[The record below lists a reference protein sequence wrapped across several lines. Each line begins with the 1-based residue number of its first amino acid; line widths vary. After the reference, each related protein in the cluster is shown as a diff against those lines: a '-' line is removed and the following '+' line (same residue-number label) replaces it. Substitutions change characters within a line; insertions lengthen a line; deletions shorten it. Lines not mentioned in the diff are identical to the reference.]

1 MGIKNDNACSQATTK
16 AGDNMIGKTNQSS
29 PSPLCAPNQKT
40 PSEKATPASEQS
52 ENVGAKIA
60 RHKPLA
66 WSILGLALCRAG
78 LIVGSYGSYRHSDE
92 GIYSD
97 GVMLV
102 ALAVLAVLWL
112 LIAITK
118 CHLSR
123 QVVRRIAFASII
135 LEAFSLT
142 MTGALVIG
150 PPEMNVAG
158 NHFLASTFC
167 TLGGLAC
174 MSYWLRRARDCT
186 AITAVIYAFGALFVS
201 ELLIFTSIFMENGIS
216 YFYAAVLVLLQFPC
230 MLLART
236 KPLACDIKTI
246 SSENDFFN
254 FAKNTM
260 TSKVFLATICVSI
273 GVLACADGFLRGYP
287 DGLPIAFRATTRFAD
302 LVLILA
308 FCVAIIVFTC
318 RQHYRVMT
326 VGIFVTMEA
335 LACIALL
342 CYSAWPDALDIGAIF
357 TTNLNALLVGF
368 SWYIILAFMSYGWR
382 CPYYYAIA
390 GWIVW
395 LGCRGIARITLI
407 NVTAVSQNDL
417 LMLAAVFTNVL
428 KFGDDV
434 QNFPMYLILG
444 NVLFSL
450 MADSTSS
457 AMGSILE
464 SAPLIKK
471 VRVSKMIFPLEKV
484 LFTLVNFAIS
494 LIAVVIVM
502 LFFRIPPTVN
512 LLAMPIL
519 LVFMLLFCAGLGMLL
534 SSLAVF
540 FRDVCHLWGV
550 VITAWTYATPLFYP
564 VGLLPDWMQAAE
576 AFNPMYHYVCY
587 FRDIAMYNTVPG
599 LTENLICLGMAAITF
614 AIGFAVFKATE
625 KKFILYV

>member
-1 MGIKNDNACSQATTK
+1 MGIKNDNTYSQATTK

-40 PSEKATPASEQS
+40 PFEKATPASEQS
-52 ENVGAKIA
+52 ENVGAIIA

-66 WSILGLALCRAG
+66 WSILGLAFCRAG

-92 GIYSD
+92 GVFSD

-135 LEAFSLT
+135 LEALSLT
-142 MTGALVIG
+142 MTGVLVIG

-174 MSYWLRRARDCT
+174 MSYWLRRARNCT

-230 MLLART
+230 ILLART
-236 KPLACDIKTI
+236 KPLACDIKTL
-246 SSENDFFN
+246 SNKGDFFN
-254 FAKNTM
+254 FTKNTM

-318 RQHYRVMT
+318 RQHHRVMT

-407 NVTAVSQNDL
+407 NVTAVSQNNL
-417 LMLAAVFTNVL
+417 LMLAAVFTMIV
-428 KFGDDV
+428 
-434 QNFPMYLILG
+434 I
-444 NVLFSL
+444 
-450 MADSTSS
+450 STQV
-457 AMGSILE
+457 A
-464 SAPLIKK
+464 
-471 VRVSKMIFPLEKV
+471 F
-484 LFTLVNFAIS
+484 VNFLNVRKFEAVPEEELTHQQKAVQTSPVVKIMGLDDHHES
-494 LIAVVIVM
+494 LADVRQATMRHNAEEVGKQ
-502 LFFRIPPTVN
+502 F
-512 LLAMPIL
+512 
-519 LVFMLLFCAGLGMLL
+519 LL
-534 SSLAVF
+534 SEREVEVLSLYALGWTQKRVAEELF
-540 FRDVCHLWGV
+540 ISPG
-550 VITAWTYATPLFYP
+550 TAHAHIKRIYAKT
-564 VGLLPDWMQAAE
+564 GLHSRQEILDYM
-576 AFNPMYHYVCY
+576 
-587 FRDIAMYNTVPG
+587 
-599 LTENLICLGMAAITF
+599 
-614 AIGFAVFKATE
+614 E
-625 KKFILYV
+625 KYTS

>member
-1 MGIKNDNACSQATTK
+1 MGIKNDNTCSQATTK

-29 PSPLCAPNQKT
+29 PSPSCTPNQKT

-52 ENVGAKIA
+52 ENVGAIIA

-92 GIYSD
+92 GIYSA

-150 PPEMNVAG
+150 PPEMNVAR

-186 AITAVIYAFGALFVS
+186 AITAVIYSFGALFVS

-236 KPLACDIKTI
+236 KSLACDIKTL
-246 SSENDFFN
+246 SNKGDFFN
-254 FAKNTM
+254 FTKNTM

-287 DGLPIAFRATTRFAD
+287 DGSPIAFRATTRFAD

-318 RQHYRVMT
+318 KHHHRVMT

-417 LMLAAVFTNVL
+417 LMLAAVFTMIVISTQVAFVNFLNVR
-428 KFGDDV
+428 KFESVPEEELAHQQKTV
-434 QNFPMYLILG
+434 Q
-444 NVLFSL
+444 
-450 MADSTSS
+450 TS
-457 AMGSILE
+457 
-464 SAPLIKK
+464 P
-471 VRVSKMIFPLEKV
+471 VVKV
-484 LFTLVNFAIS
+484 LGLDDHHES
-494 LIAVVIVM
+494 LADVRQATMRHNAEEVGKQ
-502 LFFRIPPTVN
+502 F
-512 LLAMPIL
+512 
-519 LVFMLLFCAGLGMLL
+519 LL
-534 SSLAVF
+534 SEREVEVLSLYALGWTQKRVAEELF
-540 FRDVCHLWGV
+540 ISPG
-550 VITAWTYATPLFYP
+550 TAHAHIKRIYAKT
-564 VGLLPDWMQAAE
+564 GLHSRQEILDYM
-576 AFNPMYHYVCY
+576 
-587 FRDIAMYNTVPG
+587 
-599 LTENLICLGMAAITF
+599 
-614 AIGFAVFKATE
+614 E
-625 KKFILYV
+625 KYTS

>member
-1 MGIKNDNACSQATTK
+1 MGIKNDNTCSQATTK

-52 ENVGAKIA
+52 ENVGAIIA

-66 WSILGLALCRAG
+66 WSILGLAFCRAG

-92 GIYSD
+92 GVFSD

-135 LEAFSLT
+135 LEALSLT
-142 MTGALVIG
+142 MTGVLVIG

-174 MSYWLRRARDCT
+174 MSYWLRRARNCT

-230 MLLART
+230 ILLART

-254 FAKNTM
+254 FTKNTM

-318 RQHYRVMT
+318 RQHHRVMT

-417 LMLAAVFTNVL
+417 LMLAAVFTMIV
-428 KFGDDV
+428 
-434 QNFPMYLILG
+434 I
-444 NVLFSL
+444 
-450 MADSTSS
+450 STQV
-457 AMGSILE
+457 A
-464 SAPLIKK
+464 
-471 VRVSKMIFPLEKV
+471 F
-484 LFTLVNFAIS
+484 VNFLNVRKFEAVPEEELTHQQKAVQTSPVVKIMGLDDHHES
-494 LIAVVIVM
+494 LADVRQATMRHNAEEVGKQ
-502 LFFRIPPTVN
+502 F
-512 LLAMPIL
+512 
-519 LVFMLLFCAGLGMLL
+519 LL
-534 SSLAVF
+534 SEREVEVLSLYALGWTQKRVAEELF
-540 FRDVCHLWGV
+540 ISPG
-550 VITAWTYATPLFYP
+550 TAHAHIKRIYAKT
-564 VGLLPDWMQAAE
+564 GLHSRQEILDYM
-576 AFNPMYHYVCY
+576 
-587 FRDIAMYNTVPG
+587 
-599 LTENLICLGMAAITF
+599 
-614 AIGFAVFKATE
+614 E
-625 KKFILYV
+625 KYTS

>member
-1 MGIKNDNACSQATTK
+1 MGIKNDNTCSQATTK

-52 ENVGAKIA
+52 ENVGAIIA
-60 RHKPLA
+60 QHKPLA

-123 QVVRRIAFASII
+123 QVGRRIAFASII

-150 PPEMNVAG
+150 PPEMNVAR

-186 AITAVIYAFGALFVS
+186 AITAVIYSFGALFVS

-236 KPLACDIKTI
+236 KSLACDIKTL
-246 SSENDFFN
+246 SNKGDFFN
-254 FAKNTM
+254 FTKNTM

-287 DGLPIAFRATTRFAD
+287 DGSPIAFRATTRFAD

-318 RQHYRVMT
+318 KHHHRVMT

-417 LMLAAVFTNVL
+417 LMLAAVFTMIVISTQVAFVNFLNVR
-428 KFGDDV
+428 KFESVPEEELAHQQKTV
-434 QNFPMYLILG
+434 QTSPAVKILG
-444 NVLFSL
+444 LDDHHESL
-450 MADSTSS
+450 AD
-457 AMGSILE
+457 
-464 SAPLIKK
+464 
-471 VRVSKMIFPLEKV
+471 VRQATMRHNAEEVGKQF
-484 LFTLVNFAIS
+484 
-494 LIAVVIVM
+494 
-502 LFFRIPPTVN
+502 
-512 LLAMPIL
+512 
-519 LVFMLLFCAGLGMLL
+519 LL
-534 SSLAVF
+534 SEREVEVLSLYALGWTQKRVAEELF
-540 FRDVCHLWGV
+540 ISPG
-550 VITAWTYATPLFYP
+550 TAHAHIKRIYAKT
-564 VGLLPDWMQAAE
+564 GLHSRQEILDYM
-576 AFNPMYHYVCY
+576 
-587 FRDIAMYNTVPG
+587 
-599 LTENLICLGMAAITF
+599 
-614 AIGFAVFKATE
+614 E
-625 KKFILYV
+625 KYTS

>member
-1 MGIKNDNACSQATTK
+1 MGIKNDNTCSQATTK

-29 PSPLCAPNQKT
+29 PSPSCTPNQKT

-52 ENVGAKIA
+52 ENVGAIIA

-142 MTGALVIG
+142 MTGVLVIG
-150 PPEMNVAG
+150 PPEMNVAR

-186 AITAVIYAFGALFVS
+186 AITAVIYSFGALFVS

-236 KPLACDIKTI
+236 KSLACDIKTL
-246 SSENDFFN
+246 SNKGDFFN
-254 FAKNTM
+254 FTKNTM

-287 DGLPIAFRATTRFAD
+287 DGSPIAFRATTRFAD

-318 RQHYRVMT
+318 KHHHRVMT

-417 LMLAAVFTNVL
+417 LMLAAVFTMIVISTQVAFVNFLNVR
-428 KFGDDV
+428 KFESVPEEELAHQQKTV
-434 QNFPMYLILG
+434 Q
-444 NVLFSL
+444 
-450 MADSTSS
+450 TS
-457 AMGSILE
+457 
-464 SAPLIKK
+464 P
-471 VRVSKMIFPLEKV
+471 VVKV
-484 LFTLVNFAIS
+484 LGLDDHHES
-494 LIAVVIVM
+494 LADVRQATMRHNAEEVGKQ
-502 LFFRIPPTVN
+502 F
-512 LLAMPIL
+512 
-519 LVFMLLFCAGLGMLL
+519 LL
-534 SSLAVF
+534 SEREVEVLSLYALGWTQKRVAEELF
-540 FRDVCHLWGV
+540 ISPG
-550 VITAWTYATPLFYP
+550 TAHAHIKRIYAKT
-564 VGLLPDWMQAAE
+564 GLHSRQEILDYM
-576 AFNPMYHYVCY
+576 
-587 FRDIAMYNTVPG
+587 
-599 LTENLICLGMAAITF
+599 
-614 AIGFAVFKATE
+614 E
-625 KKFILYV
+625 KYTS

>member
-1 MGIKNDNACSQATTK
+1 MGIKNDNACSQAATK

-52 ENVGAKIA
+52 ENVGAIIA

-150 PPEMNVAG
+150 PPEMNVAR

-186 AITAVIYAFGALFVS
+186 AITAVIYSFGALFVS

-236 KPLACDIKTI
+236 KSLACDIKTL
-246 SSENDFFN
+246 SNKGDFFN
-254 FAKNTM
+254 FTKNTM

-287 DGLPIAFRATTRFAD
+287 DGSPIAFRATTRFAD

-318 RQHYRVMT
+318 KHHHRVMT

-417 LMLAAVFTNVL
+417 LMLAAVFTMIVISTQVAFVNFLNVR
-428 KFGDDV
+428 KFESVPQQKTV
-434 QNFPMYLILG
+434 Q
-444 NVLFSL
+444 
-450 MADSTSS
+450 TS
-457 AMGSILE
+457 
-464 SAPLIKK
+464 P
-471 VRVSKMIFPLEKV
+471 VVKV
-484 LFTLVNFAIS
+484 LGLDDHHES
-494 LIAVVIVM
+494 LADVRQATMRHNAEEVGKQ
-502 LFFRIPPTVN
+502 F
-512 LLAMPIL
+512 
-519 LVFMLLFCAGLGMLL
+519 LL
-534 SSLAVF
+534 SEREVEVLSLYALGWTQKRVAEELF
-540 FRDVCHLWGV
+540 ISPG
-550 VITAWTYATPLFYP
+550 TAHAHIKRIYAKT
-564 VGLLPDWMQAAE
+564 GLHSRQEILDYM
-576 AFNPMYHYVCY
+576 
-587 FRDIAMYNTVPG
+587 
-599 LTENLICLGMAAITF
+599 
-614 AIGFAVFKATE
+614 E
-625 KKFILYV
+625 KYTS

>member
-1 MGIKNDNACSQATTK
+1 MGIKNDNTCSQATTK

-29 PSPLCAPNQKT
+29 PSPLCAPNQKA

-52 ENVGAKIA
+52 ENVGAIIA

-150 PPEMNVAG
+150 PPEMNVAR

-186 AITAVIYAFGALFVS
+186 AITAVIYSFGALFVS

-236 KPLACDIKTI
+236 KPLACDIKTL
-246 SSENDFFN
+246 SNKGDFFN
-254 FAKNTM
+254 FTKNTM

-287 DGLPIAFRATTRFAD
+287 DGSPIAFQPTTRFAD
-302 LVLILA
+302 LMLILA
-308 FCVAIIVFTC
+308 LCTTIIVLTC
-318 RQHYRVMT
+318 KHHHRVMT
-326 VGIFVTMEA
+326 VGIFVLMEA

-417 LMLAAVFTNVL
+417 LMLAAVFTMIVISTQVAFVNFLNVR
-428 KFGDDV
+428 KFESVPEEELAHQQKTV
-434 QNFPMYLILG
+434 Q
-444 NVLFSL
+444 
-450 MADSTSS
+450 TS
-457 AMGSILE
+457 
-464 SAPLIKK
+464 P
-471 VRVSKMIFPLEKV
+471 VVKV
-484 LFTLVNFAIS
+484 LGLDDHHES
-494 LIAVVIVM
+494 LADVRQATMRHNAEEVGKQ
-502 LFFRIPPTVN
+502 F
-512 LLAMPIL
+512 
-519 LVFMLLFCAGLGMLL
+519 LL
-534 SSLAVF
+534 SEREVEVLSLYALGWTQKRVAEELF
-540 FRDVCHLWGV
+540 ISPG
-550 VITAWTYATPLFYP
+550 TAHAHIKRIYAKT
-564 VGLLPDWMQAAE
+564 GLHSRQEILDYM
-576 AFNPMYHYVCY
+576 
-587 FRDIAMYNTVPG
+587 
-599 LTENLICLGMAAITF
+599 
-614 AIGFAVFKATE
+614 E
-625 KKFILYV
+625 KYTS

>member
-1 MGIKNDNACSQATTK
+1 MGIKNDNACSQAATK
-16 AGDNMIGKTNQSS
+16 AGDNMVGKTNQSS

-52 ENVGAKIA
+52 ENVGAIIA

-66 WSILGLALCRAG
+66 WSILGLAFCRAG

-92 GIYSD
+92 GVFSD

-135 LEAFSLT
+135 LEALSLT
-142 MTGALVIG
+142 MTGVLVIG

-174 MSYWLRRARDCT
+174 MSYWLRRARNCT

-230 MLLART
+230 ILLART

-254 FAKNTM
+254 FTKNTM

-302 LVLILA
+302 LVLTLA

-318 RQHYRVMT
+318 RQHHRVMT

-382 CPYYYAIA
+382 CPYHYAIA

-407 NVTAVSQNDL
+407 NVTAVSQNNL
-417 LMLAAVFTNVL
+417 LMLAAVFTMIV
-428 KFGDDV
+428 
-434 QNFPMYLILG
+434 I
-444 NVLFSL
+444 
-450 MADSTSS
+450 STQV
-457 AMGSILE
+457 A
-464 SAPLIKK
+464 
-471 VRVSKMIFPLEKV
+471 F
-484 LFTLVNFAIS
+484 VNFLNVRKFEAVPEEELTHQQKAVQTSPVVKITGLDDHHES
-494 LIAVVIVM
+494 LADVRQATMRHNAEEVGKQ
-502 LFFRIPPTVN
+502 F
-512 LLAMPIL
+512 
-519 LVFMLLFCAGLGMLL
+519 LL
-534 SSLAVF
+534 SEREVEVLSLYALGWTQKRVAEELF
-540 FRDVCHLWGV
+540 ISPG
-550 VITAWTYATPLFYP
+550 TAHAHIKRIYAKT
-564 VGLLPDWMQAAE
+564 GLHSRQEILDYM
-576 AFNPMYHYVCY
+576 
-587 FRDIAMYNTVPG
+587 
-599 LTENLICLGMAAITF
+599 
-614 AIGFAVFKATE
+614 E
-625 KKFILYV
+625 KYTS

>member
-1 MGIKNDNACSQATTK
+1 MGIKNDNTCSQATTK

-52 ENVGAKIA
+52 ENVGAIIA

-66 WSILGLALCRAG
+66 WSILGLAFCRAG

-92 GIYSD
+92 GVFSD

-135 LEAFSLT
+135 LEALSLT
-142 MTGALVIG
+142 MTGVLVIG

-174 MSYWLRRARDCT
+174 MSYWLRRARNCT

-230 MLLART
+230 ILLART

-254 FAKNTM
+254 FTKNTM

-273 GVLACADGFLRGYP
+273 GMLACADGFLRGYP

-318 RQHYRVMT
+318 RQHHRVMT

-357 TTNLNALLVGF
+357 TTNLNALFVGF

-407 NVTAVSQNDL
+407 NVTAVSQNNL
-417 LMLAAVFTNVL
+417 LMLAAVFTMIV
-428 KFGDDV
+428 
-434 QNFPMYLILG
+434 I
-444 NVLFSL
+444 
-450 MADSTSS
+450 STQV
-457 AMGSILE
+457 A
-464 SAPLIKK
+464 
-471 VRVSKMIFPLEKV
+471 F
-484 LFTLVNFAIS
+484 VNFLNVRKFEAVPEEELTHQQKAVQTSPVVKIMGLDDHHES
-494 LIAVVIVM
+494 LADVRQATMRHNAEEVGKQ
-502 LFFRIPPTVN
+502 F
-512 LLAMPIL
+512 
-519 LVFMLLFCAGLGMLL
+519 LL
-534 SSLAVF
+534 SEREVEVLSLYALGWTQKRVAEELF
-540 FRDVCHLWGV
+540 ISPG
-550 VITAWTYATPLFYP
+550 TAHAHIKRIYAKT
-564 VGLLPDWMQAAE
+564 GLHSRQEILDYM
-576 AFNPMYHYVCY
+576 
-587 FRDIAMYNTVPG
+587 
-599 LTENLICLGMAAITF
+599 
-614 AIGFAVFKATE
+614 E
-625 KKFILYV
+625 KYTS

>member
-1 MGIKNDNACSQATTK
+1 MGIKNDNTCSQATTK

-29 PSPLCAPNQKT
+29 PSPSCTPNQKT

-52 ENVGAKIA
+52 ENVGAIIA

-66 WSILGLALCRAG
+66 WSILGLAFCRAG

-92 GIYSD
+92 GVFSD

-135 LEAFSLT
+135 FEAFSLT
-142 MTGALVIG
+142 MAGALVIG

-174 MSYWLRRARDCT
+174 MSYWLRRARNCT

-254 FAKNTM
+254 FTKNTM

-318 RQHYRVMT
+318 RQHHRVMT

-335 LACIALL
+335 LACVALL

-417 LMLAAVFTNVL
+417 LMLAAVFTMIVISTQVAFVNFLNVR
-428 KFGDDV
+428 KFEAVPEEELTHQQKAV
-434 QNFPMYLILG
+434 Q
-444 NVLFSL
+444 
-450 MADSTSS
+450 TS
-457 AMGSILE
+457 
-464 SAPLIKK
+464 P
-471 VRVSKMIFPLEKV
+471 VVKV
-484 LFTLVNFAIS
+484 LGLDDHHES
-494 LIAVVIVM
+494 LADVRQATMRHNAEEVGKQ
-502 LFFRIPPTVN
+502 F
-512 LLAMPIL
+512 
-519 LVFMLLFCAGLGMLL
+519 LL
-534 SSLAVF
+534 SEREVEVLSLYALGWTQKRVAEELF
-540 FRDVCHLWGV
+540 ISPG
-550 VITAWTYATPLFYP
+550 TAHAHIKRIYAKT
-564 VGLLPDWMQAAE
+564 GLHSRQEILDYM
-576 AFNPMYHYVCY
+576 
-587 FRDIAMYNTVPG
+587 
-599 LTENLICLGMAAITF
+599 
-614 AIGFAVFKATE
+614 E
-625 KKFILYV
+625 KYTS

>member
-1 MGIKNDNACSQATTK
+1 MGIKNDNTRSQATTK

-52 ENVGAKIA
+52 ENVGAIIA

-150 PPEMNVAG
+150 PPEMNVAR

-186 AITAVIYAFGALFVS
+186 AITAVIYSFGALFVS

-236 KPLACDIKTI
+236 KSLACDIKTL
-246 SSENDFFN
+246 SNKGDFFN
-254 FAKNTM
+254 FTKNTM

-287 DGLPIAFRATTRFAD
+287 DGSPIAFRATTRFAD

-308 FCVAIIVFTC
+308 FCVAIIVLTC
-318 RQHYRVMT
+318 RQHHRVMT

-417 LMLAAVFTNVL
+417 LMLAAVFTMIV
-428 KFGDDV
+428 
-434 QNFPMYLILG
+434 I
-444 NVLFSL
+444 
-450 MADSTSS
+450 STQV
-457 AMGSILE
+457 A
-464 SAPLIKK
+464 
-471 VRVSKMIFPLEKV
+471 F
-484 LFTLVNFAIS
+484 VNFLNVRKFEVVPEEELTHQQKAVQTSPVVKALGLDDHHES
-494 LIAVVIVM
+494 LADVRQATMRHNAEEVGKQ
-502 LFFRIPPTVN
+502 F
-512 LLAMPIL
+512 
-519 LVFMLLFCAGLGMLL
+519 LL
-534 SSLAVF
+534 SEREVEVLSLYALGWTQKRVAEELF
-540 FRDVCHLWGV
+540 ISPG
-550 VITAWTYATPLFYP
+550 TAHAHIKRIYAKT
-564 VGLLPDWMQAAE
+564 GLHSRQEILDYM
-576 AFNPMYHYVCY
+576 
-587 FRDIAMYNTVPG
+587 
-599 LTENLICLGMAAITF
+599 
-614 AIGFAVFKATE
+614 E
-625 KKFILYV
+625 KYTS

>member
-1 MGIKNDNACSQATTK
+1 MGIKNDNTCSQATTK

-29 PSPLCAPNQKT
+29 PSPSCTPNQKT

-52 ENVGAKIA
+52 ENVGAIIA

-150 PPEMNVAG
+150 PPEMNVAW

-186 AITAVIYAFGALFVS
+186 AITAVIYSFGALFVS

-254 FAKNTM
+254 FTKNTM

-318 RQHYRVMT
+318 RQHHRVMT

-368 SWYIILAFMSYGWR
+368 SWYIILAFMSYGWC

-417 LMLAAVFTNVL
+417 LMLAAVFTMVVISTQVAFVNFLNVR
-428 KFGDDV
+428 KFEAVPEEELTHQQKAV
-434 QNFPMYLILG
+434 Q
-444 NVLFSL
+444 
-450 MADSTSS
+450 TS
-457 AMGSILE
+457 
-464 SAPLIKK
+464 P
-471 VRVSKMIFPLEKV
+471 VVKV
-484 LFTLVNFAIS
+484 LGLDDHHES
-494 LIAVVIVM
+494 LADVRQATMRHNAEEVGKQ
-502 LFFRIPPTVN
+502 F
-512 LLAMPIL
+512 
-519 LVFMLLFCAGLGMLL
+519 LL
-534 SSLAVF
+534 SEREVEVLSLYALGWTQKRVAEELF
-540 FRDVCHLWGV
+540 ISPG
-550 VITAWTYATPLFYP
+550 TAHAHIKRIYAKT
-564 VGLLPDWMQAAE
+564 GLHSRQEILDYM
-576 AFNPMYHYVCY
+576 
-587 FRDIAMYNTVPG
+587 
-599 LTENLICLGMAAITF
+599 
-614 AIGFAVFKATE
+614 E
-625 KKFILYV
+625 KYTS

>member
-1 MGIKNDNACSQATTK
+1 MGIKNDNTCSQATTK

-29 PSPLCAPNQKT
+29 PSPSCTPNQKT
-40 PSEKATPASEQS
+40 PFEKATPASEQS
-52 ENVGAKIA
+52 ENVGAIIT

-150 PPEMNVAG
+150 PPEMNVAR

-186 AITAVIYAFGALFVS
+186 AITAVIYSFGALFVS

-236 KPLACDIKTI
+236 KSLACDIKTL
-246 SSENDFFN
+246 SNKGDFFN
-254 FAKNTM
+254 FTKTTM

-287 DGLPIAFRATTRFAD
+287 DGSPIAFRATTRFAD

-318 RQHYRVMT
+318 KHHHRVMT

-417 LMLAAVFTNVL
+417 LMLAAVFTMIVISTQVAFVNFLNVR
-428 KFGDDV
+428 KFESVPEEELAHQQKTV
-434 QNFPMYLILG
+434 Q
-444 NVLFSL
+444 
-450 MADSTSS
+450 TS
-457 AMGSILE
+457 
-464 SAPLIKK
+464 P
-471 VRVSKMIFPLEKV
+471 VVKV
-484 LFTLVNFAIS
+484 LGLDDHHES
-494 LIAVVIVM
+494 LADVRQATMRHNAEEVGKQ
-502 LFFRIPPTVN
+502 F
-512 LLAMPIL
+512 
-519 LVFMLLFCAGLGMLL
+519 LL
-534 SSLAVF
+534 SEREVEVLSLYALGWTQKRVAEELF
-540 FRDVCHLWGV
+540 ISPG
-550 VITAWTYATPLFYP
+550 TAHAHIKRIYAKT
-564 VGLLPDWMQAAE
+564 GLHSRQEILDYM
-576 AFNPMYHYVCY
+576 
-587 FRDIAMYNTVPG
+587 
-599 LTENLICLGMAAITF
+599 
-614 AIGFAVFKATE
+614 E
-625 KKFILYV
+625 KYTS

>member
-1 MGIKNDNACSQATTK
+1 MGIKNDNTCSQATTK

-29 PSPLCAPNQKT
+29 PSPSCTPNQKT

-52 ENVGAKIA
+52 ENVGAIIT

-142 MTGALVIG
+142 MAGALVIG
-150 PPEMNVAG
+150 PPEMNVAE

-236 KPLACDIKTI
+236 KPLACDIKTL
-246 SSENDFFN
+246 SNKGDFFN
-254 FAKNTM
+254 FTKNTM

-318 RQHYRVMT
+318 RQHHRVMT

-407 NVTAVSQNDL
+407 NVTAVSQNDP
-417 LMLAAVFTNVL
+417 LMLAAVFTMIV
-428 KFGDDV
+428 
-434 QNFPMYLILG
+434 I
-444 NVLFSL
+444 
-450 MADSTSS
+450 STQV
-457 AMGSILE
+457 A
-464 SAPLIKK
+464 
-471 VRVSKMIFPLEKV
+471 F
-484 LFTLVNFAIS
+484 VNFLNVRKFESVPEEELTHQQKAVQTSPVVKIMGLDDHHES
-494 LIAVVIVM
+494 LADVRQATMRHNAEEVGKQ
-502 LFFRIPPTVN
+502 F
-512 LLAMPIL
+512 
-519 LVFMLLFCAGLGMLL
+519 LL
-534 SSLAVF
+534 SEREIEVLSLYALGWTQKRVAEELF
-540 FRDVCHLWGV
+540 ISPG
-550 VITAWTYATPLFYP
+550 TAHAHIKRIYAKT
-564 VGLLPDWMQAAE
+564 GLHSRQEILDYM
-576 AFNPMYHYVCY
+576 
-587 FRDIAMYNTVPG
+587 
-599 LTENLICLGMAAITF
+599 
-614 AIGFAVFKATE
+614 E
-625 KKFILYV
+625 KYTS

>member
-1 MGIKNDNACSQATTK
+1 MK

-29 PSPLCAPNQKT
+29 PSPSCAPNQKT

-52 ENVGAKIA
+52 ENVGAIIA

-66 WSILGLALCRAG
+66 WSILGLAFCRAG

-92 GIYSD
+92 GVFSD

-135 LEAFSLT
+135 LEALSLT
-142 MTGALVIG
+142 MTGVLVIG

-174 MSYWLRRARDCT
+174 MSYWLRRARNCT

-230 MLLART
+230 ILLART

-254 FAKNTM
+254 FTKNTM

-318 RQHYRVMT
+318 RQHHRVMT

-417 LMLAAVFTNVL
+417 LMLAAVFTMIV
-428 KFGDDV
+428 
-434 QNFPMYLILG
+434 I
-444 NVLFSL
+444 
-450 MADSTSS
+450 STQV
-457 AMGSILE
+457 A
-464 SAPLIKK
+464 
-471 VRVSKMIFPLEKV
+471 F
-484 LFTLVNFAIS
+484 VNF
-494 LIAVVIVM
+494 LNVRKFEAVPEEELTHQQKAVQTSPVVKIM
-502 LFFRIPPTVN
+502 GLDDHHEN
-512 LLAMPIL
+512 LADVRQATMRHNAEE
-519 LVFMLLFCAGLGMLL
+519 VGKQFLL
-534 SSLAVF
+534 SEREVEVLSLYALGWTQKRVAEELF
-540 FRDVCHLWGV
+540 ISPG
-550 VITAWTYATPLFYP
+550 TAHAHIKRIYAKT
-564 VGLLPDWMQAAE
+564 GLHSRQEILDYM
-576 AFNPMYHYVCY
+576 
-587 FRDIAMYNTVPG
+587 
-599 LTENLICLGMAAITF
+599 
-614 AIGFAVFKATE
+614 E
-625 KKFILYV
+625 KYTS

>member
-1 MGIKNDNACSQATTK
+1 MGIKNDNTCSQATTK

-29 PSPLCAPNQKT
+29 PSPSCTPNQKT
-40 PSEKATPASEQS
+40 PSEKATPTSEQS
-52 ENVGAKIA
+52 ENVGAIIA

-66 WSILGLALCRAG
+66 WSILGLAFCRAG

-92 GIYSD
+92 GVFSD

-135 LEAFSLT
+135 LEALSLT

-150 PPEMNVAG
+150 PPEMNVAR

-174 MSYWLRRARDCT
+174 MSYWLRRARNCT

-230 MLLART
+230 ILLART

-254 FAKNTM
+254 FTKNTM

-318 RQHYRVMT
+318 RQHHRVMT

-417 LMLAAVFTNVL
+417 LMLAAVFTMIV
-428 KFGDDV
+428 
-434 QNFPMYLILG
+434 I
-444 NVLFSL
+444 
-450 MADSTSS
+450 STQV
-457 AMGSILE
+457 A
-464 SAPLIKK
+464 
-471 VRVSKMIFPLEKV
+471 F
-484 LFTLVNFAIS
+484 VNFLNVRKFEAVPEEELTHQQKAVQTSPVVKIMGLDDHHES
-494 LIAVVIVM
+494 LADVRQATMRHNAEEVGKQ
-502 LFFRIPPTVN
+502 F
-512 LLAMPIL
+512 
-519 LVFMLLFCAGLGMLL
+519 LL
-534 SSLAVF
+534 SEREVEVLSLYALGWTQKRVAEELF
-540 FRDVCHLWGV
+540 ISPG
-550 VITAWTYATPLFYP
+550 TAHAHIKRIYAKT
-564 VGLLPDWMQAAE
+564 GLHSRQEILDYM
-576 AFNPMYHYVCY
+576 
-587 FRDIAMYNTVPG
+587 
-599 LTENLICLGMAAITF
+599 
-614 AIGFAVFKATE
+614 E
-625 KKFILYV
+625 KYTS

>member
-230 MLLART
+230 MLLARM

-254 FAKNTM
+254 FTKNTM

-318 RQHYRVMT
+318 RQHHRVMT

-395 LGCRGIARITLI
+395 LGCRGITRITLI

-417 LMLAAVFTNVL
+417 LMLAAVFTMVVISTQVAFVNFLNVR
-428 KFGDDV
+428 KFEAVPEEELTHQQKAV
-434 QNFPMYLILG
+434 QTSPVVKILG
-444 NVLFSL
+444 LDDHHESL
-450 MADSTSS
+450 AD
-457 AMGSILE
+457 
-464 SAPLIKK
+464 
-471 VRVSKMIFPLEKV
+471 VRQATMRHNAEEVGKQF
-484 LFTLVNFAIS
+484 
-494 LIAVVIVM
+494 
-502 LFFRIPPTVN
+502 
-512 LLAMPIL
+512 
-519 LVFMLLFCAGLGMLL
+519 LL
-534 SSLAVF
+534 SEREVEVLSLYALGWTQKRVAEELF
-540 FRDVCHLWGV
+540 ISPG
-550 VITAWTYATPLFYP
+550 TAHAHIKRIYAKT
-564 VGLLPDWMQAAE
+564 GLHSRQEILDYM
-576 AFNPMYHYVCY
+576 
-587 FRDIAMYNTVPG
+587 
-599 LTENLICLGMAAITF
+599 
-614 AIGFAVFKATE
+614 E
-625 KKFILYV
+625 KYTS

>member
-1 MGIKNDNACSQATTK
+1 MGIKNDNTCSQATTK

-52 ENVGAKIA
+52 ENVGAIIA

-66 WSILGLALCRAG
+66 WSILGLAFCRAG

-92 GIYSD
+92 GVFSD

-135 LEAFSLT
+135 LQALSLT
-142 MTGALVIG
+142 MTGVLVIG

-174 MSYWLRRARDCT
+174 MSYWLRRARNCT

-230 MLLART
+230 ILLART

-254 FAKNTM
+254 FTKNTM

-318 RQHYRVMT
+318 RQHHRVMT

-417 LMLAAVFTNVL
+417 LMLAAVFTMIV
-428 KFGDDV
+428 
-434 QNFPMYLILG
+434 I
-444 NVLFSL
+444 
-450 MADSTSS
+450 STQV
-457 AMGSILE
+457 A
-464 SAPLIKK
+464 
-471 VRVSKMIFPLEKV
+471 F
-484 LFTLVNFAIS
+484 VNFLNVRKFEAVPEEELTHQQKAVQTSPVVKIMGLDDHHES
-494 LIAVVIVM
+494 LADVRQATMRHNAEEVGKQ
-502 LFFRIPPTVN
+502 F
-512 LLAMPIL
+512 
-519 LVFMLLFCAGLGMLL
+519 LL
-534 SSLAVF
+534 SEREVEVLSLYALGWTQKRVAEELF
-540 FRDVCHLWGV
+540 ISPG
-550 VITAWTYATPLFYP
+550 TAHAHIKRIYAKT
-564 VGLLPDWMQAAE
+564 GLHSRQEILDYM
-576 AFNPMYHYVCY
+576 
-587 FRDIAMYNTVPG
+587 
-599 LTENLICLGMAAITF
+599 
-614 AIGFAVFKATE
+614 E
-625 KKFILYV
+625 KYTS

>member
-1 MGIKNDNACSQATTK
+1 MGIKNDNTCSQATTK
-16 AGDNMIGKTNQSS
+16 ARDNMIGKTNQSS
-29 PSPLCAPNQKT
+29 PSPLCAPSQKGL
-40 PSEKATPASEQS
+40 SEKATPASEQS
-52 ENVGAKIA
+52 ENVGAIIA

-150 PPEMNVAG
+150 PPEMNVAR

-186 AITAVIYAFGALFVS
+186 AITAVIYSFGALFVS

-236 KPLACDIKTI
+236 KPLACDIKTL
-246 SSENDFFN
+246 SNKGDFFN
-254 FAKNTM
+254 FTKNTM

-273 GVLACADGFLRGYP
+273 GVLSCADGFLRGYP
-287 DGLPIAFRATTRFAD
+287 DGSSIAFRATTRFAD

-308 FCVAIIVFTC
+308 LCAAIIVLTC
-318 RQHYRVMT
+318 KHRHRIMT
-326 VGIFVTMEA
+326 VGIFVLMEA

-368 SWYIILAFMSYGWR
+368 SWYTILAFMSYGWR

-417 LMLAAVFTNVL
+417 LMLAAVFTMIV
-428 KFGDDV
+428 
-434 QNFPMYLILG
+434 I
-444 NVLFSL
+444 
-450 MADSTSS
+450 STQV
-457 AMGSILE
+457 A
-464 SAPLIKK
+464 
-471 VRVSKMIFPLEKV
+471 F
-484 LFTLVNFAIS
+484 VNFLNVRKFEAVSEEELTHQQKAVQTSPVVKIMGLDDHHES
-494 LIAVVIVM
+494 LADVRQATMRHNAEEVGKQ
-502 LFFRIPPTVN
+502 F
-512 LLAMPIL
+512 
-519 LVFMLLFCAGLGMLL
+519 LL
-534 SSLAVF
+534 SEREVEVLSLYALGWTQKRVAEELF
-540 FRDVCHLWGV
+540 ISPG
-550 VITAWTYATPLFYP
+550 TAHAHIKRIYAKT
-564 VGLLPDWMQAAE
+564 GLHSRQEILDYM
-576 AFNPMYHYVCY
+576 
-587 FRDIAMYNTVPG
+587 
-599 LTENLICLGMAAITF
+599 
-614 AIGFAVFKATE
+614 E
-625 KKFILYV
+625 KYTS

>member
-1 MGIKNDNACSQATTK
+1 MGIKNDNACSQAATK

-52 ENVGAKIA
+52 ENVGAIIT

-97 GVMLV
+97 GVMLI

-150 PPEMNVAG
+150 PPEMNVAR

-186 AITAVIYAFGALFVS
+186 AITAVIYSFGALFVS

-236 KPLACDIKTI
+236 KSLACDIKTL
-246 SSENDFFN
+246 SNKGDFFN
-254 FAKNTM
+254 FTKNTM

-287 DGLPIAFRATTRFAD
+287 DGSPIAFRVTTRFAD

-318 RQHYRVMT
+318 KHHHRVMT

-417 LMLAAVFTNVL
+417 LMLAAVFTMIV
-428 KFGDDV
+428 
-434 QNFPMYLILG
+434 I
-444 NVLFSL
+444 
-450 MADSTSS
+450 STQV
-457 AMGSILE
+457 A
-464 SAPLIKK
+464 
-471 VRVSKMIFPLEKV
+471 F
-484 LFTLVNFAIS
+484 VNFLNVRKFEAVPEEELTHQQKAVQTSPVVKALGLDDHHES
-494 LIAVVIVM
+494 LADVRQATMRHNAEEVGKQ
-502 LFFRIPPTVN
+502 F
-512 LLAMPIL
+512 
-519 LVFMLLFCAGLGMLL
+519 LL
-534 SSLAVF
+534 SEREVEVLSLYALGWTQKRVAEELF
-540 FRDVCHLWGV
+540 ISPG
-550 VITAWTYATPLFYP
+550 TAHAHIKRIYAKT
-564 VGLLPDWMQAAE
+564 GLHSRQEILDYM
-576 AFNPMYHYVCY
+576 
-587 FRDIAMYNTVPG
+587 
-599 LTENLICLGMAAITF
+599 
-614 AIGFAVFKATE
+614 E
-625 KKFILYV
+625 KYTS

>member
-1 MGIKNDNACSQATTK
+1 MGIKNDNTCSQATTK

-52 ENVGAKIA
+52 ENVGAIIA

-66 WSILGLALCRAG
+66 WSILGLAFCRAG

-92 GIYSD
+92 GVFSD

-135 LEAFSLT
+135 LEALSLT
-142 MTGALVIG
+142 MTGVLVIG

-174 MSYWLRRARDCT
+174 MSYWLRRARNCT

-230 MLLART
+230 ILLART

-254 FAKNTM
+254 FTKNTM

-318 RQHYRVMT
+318 RQHHRVMT

-417 LMLAAVFTNVL
+417 LMLAAVFTMIV
-428 KFGDDV
+428 
-434 QNFPMYLILG
+434 I
-444 NVLFSL
+444 
-450 MADSTSS
+450 STQV
-457 AMGSILE
+457 A
-464 SAPLIKK
+464 
-471 VRVSKMIFPLEKV
+471 F
-484 LFTLVNFAIS
+484 VNFLNVRKFESVPEEELTHQQKAVQTSPVVKIMGLDDHHES
-494 LIAVVIVM
+494 LADVRQATMRHNAEEVGKQ
-502 LFFRIPPTVN
+502 F
-512 LLAMPIL
+512 
-519 LVFMLLFCAGLGMLL
+519 LL
-534 SSLAVF
+534 SEREVEVLSLYALGWTQKRVAEELF
-540 FRDVCHLWGV
+540 ISPG
-550 VITAWTYATPLFYP
+550 TAHAHIKRIYAKT
-564 VGLLPDWMQAAE
+564 GLHSRQEILDYM
-576 AFNPMYHYVCY
+576 
-587 FRDIAMYNTVPG
+587 
-599 LTENLICLGMAAITF
+599 
-614 AIGFAVFKATE
+614 E
-625 KKFILYV
+625 KYTS

>member
-1 MGIKNDNACSQATTK
+1 MGIKNDNTCSQATTK

-29 PSPLCAPNQKT
+29 PSPSCTPNQKT

-52 ENVGAKIA
+52 ENVGAIIA

-66 WSILGLALCRAG
+66 WSILGLAFCRAG

-92 GIYSD
+92 GVFSD

-135 LEAFSLT
+135 LEALSLT
-142 MTGALVIG
+142 MTGVLVIG

-174 MSYWLRRARDCT
+174 MSYWLRRARNCT

-230 MLLART
+230 ILLART
-236 KPLACDIKTI
+236 KPLACDIKTL
-246 SSENDFFN
+246 SNKGDFFN
-254 FAKNTM
+254 FTKNTM

-273 GVLACADGFLRGYP
+273 GVLVYADGFLRGYP
-287 DGLPIAFRATTRFAD
+287 DGSPIAFRATTRFAD

-318 RQHYRVMT
+318 RQHHRVMT

-368 SWYIILAFMSYGWR
+368 SWYIILALMSYGWR

-417 LMLAAVFTNVL
+417 LMLAAVFTMIVISTQVSFVNFLNVR
-428 KFGDDV
+428 KFESVPEEELTHQQKAV
-434 QNFPMYLILG
+434 QTSPVVKILG
-444 NVLFSL
+444 LDDHHESL
-450 MADSTSS
+450 AD
-457 AMGSILE
+457 
-464 SAPLIKK
+464 
-471 VRVSKMIFPLEKV
+471 VRQATMRHNAEEVGKQF
-484 LFTLVNFAIS
+484 
-494 LIAVVIVM
+494 
-502 LFFRIPPTVN
+502 
-512 LLAMPIL
+512 
-519 LVFMLLFCAGLGMLL
+519 LL
-534 SSLAVF
+534 SEREVEVLSLYALGWTQKRVAEELF
-540 FRDVCHLWGV
+540 ISPG
-550 VITAWTYATPLFYP
+550 TAHAHIKRIYAKT
-564 VGLLPDWMQAAE
+564 GLHSRQEILDYM
-576 AFNPMYHYVCY
+576 
-587 FRDIAMYNTVPG
+587 
-599 LTENLICLGMAAITF
+599 
-614 AIGFAVFKATE
+614 E
-625 KKFILYV
+625 KYTS

>member
-1 MGIKNDNACSQATTK
+1 MGIKNDNTCSQATTK

-52 ENVGAKIA
+52 ENVGAIIA

-66 WSILGLALCRAG
+66 WSILGLAFCRAG

-92 GIYSD
+92 GVFSD

-135 LEAFSLT
+135 LEALSLT
-142 MTGALVIG
+142 MTGVLVIG

-174 MSYWLRRARDCT
+174 MSYWLRRARNCT

-230 MLLART
+230 ILLART
-236 KPLACDIKTI
+236 KPLACDIKTL
-246 SSENDFFN
+246 SNKGDFFN
-254 FAKNTM
+254 FTKNTM

-273 GVLACADGFLRGYP
+273 GVLAYADGFLRGYP
-287 DGLPIAFRATTRFAD
+287 DGSPIAFRATTRFAD

-318 RQHYRVMT
+318 RQHHRVMT

-417 LMLAAVFTNVL
+417 LMLAAVFTMIVISTQVSFVNFLNVR
-428 KFGDDV
+428 KFESVPEEELTHQQKAV
-434 QNFPMYLILG
+434 QTSPVVKILG
-444 NVLFSL
+444 LDDHHESL
-450 MADSTSS
+450 AD
-457 AMGSILE
+457 
-464 SAPLIKK
+464 
-471 VRVSKMIFPLEKV
+471 VRQATMRHNAEEVGKQF
-484 LFTLVNFAIS
+484 
-494 LIAVVIVM
+494 
-502 LFFRIPPTVN
+502 
-512 LLAMPIL
+512 
-519 LVFMLLFCAGLGMLL
+519 LL
-534 SSLAVF
+534 SEREVEVLSLYALGWTQKRVAEELF
-540 FRDVCHLWGV
+540 ISPG
-550 VITAWTYATPLFYP
+550 TAHAHIKRIYAKT
-564 VGLLPDWMQAAE
+564 GLHSRQEILDYM
-576 AFNPMYHYVCY
+576 
-587 FRDIAMYNTVPG
+587 
-599 LTENLICLGMAAITF
+599 
-614 AIGFAVFKATE
+614 E
-625 KKFILYV
+625 KYTS